1 MLWTNLLASR
11 STTIGWHCCT
21 YQDNPRSE
29 NISLRHLLLP
39 PWPAAHSGSSRSA
52 HHGSPR
58 NQLCSRHDFLNLDVW
73 FDGSSSTSC
82 RSCMW
87 VISILLSLMKSP
99 MYVFNDS
106 HLFPEFWD
114 LLHWLITI
122 MAQALSLLS
131 GLKDRRLV
139 HAVGKSGILLLNLF
153 CSFLPFTPFSM
164 SSSSL
169 TSIYIIF
176 PDQDL

>member
-87 VISILLSLMKSP
+87 VISILLSLMKSQCSGFSTSTMP
-99 MYVFNDS
+99 QGYCLPLTFLPATS
-106 HLFPEFWD
+106 
-114 LLHWLITI
+114 TI
-122 MAQALSLLS
+122 ALAPQTANGILSLNWATWS
-131 GLKDRRLV
+131 EKE
-139 HAVGKSGILLLNLF
+139 KK
-153 CSFLPFTPFSM
+153 
-164 SSSSL
+164 
-169 TSIYIIF
+169 
-176 PDQDL
+176 